1 MLFDSLL
8 TLAII
13 PTVYG
18 PVAQLAEH
26 LTLNQQVEGS
36 SPSRVIP
43 TAAVLGGWFV
53 FEAMSYMLC
62 IQHATLITPHDVLV
76 NRSVLIE
83 NGRIQ
88 TIAATSDLVPPAA
101 AHLINAE
108 GAPLV
113 PGFIDLQCNGGF
125 GLGFTH
131 NPRTIWDVATQLPQ
145 YGVTSFL
152 PTIIT
157 SPLATMAL
165 AQQVMGQRPSTF
177 TGSEPLGL
185 HLEGPFLNPAKKG
198 AHNANH
204 LQPPP
209 PPAQLNWSPET
220 AVSLV
225 TLAPE
230 LPNALELAFTLSQRG
245 VIVSAGHSMAN
256 HDEGM
261 HGIEAGI
268 RYATHLF
275 NAMPSLHHRQPGLL
289 AAVLTDKRVTI
300 GLITDGIHIHPA
312 LVKLI
317 WQAVGQRLNIVTD
330 AMAAMGMPPGQYH
343 IGDQIVYVSEDE
355 AKLADGTLAG
365 CIVPLDAAL
374 RNLMAFTGCSLA
386 EVLPTVTTI
395 PARLLGLSERKGQI
409 APGFDADLVLLT
421 ADYKVKTTII
431 NGKIC
436 Y

>member
-1 MLFDSLL
+1 
-8 TLAII
+8 
-13 PTVYG
+13 
-18 PVAQLAEH
+18 
-26 LTLNQQVEGS
+26 
-36 SPSRVIP
+36 
-43 TAAVLGGWFV
+43 
-53 FEAMSYMLC
+53 MLC
-62 IQHATLITPHDVLV
+62 IQQATLVTPQTVLE
-76 NRSVLIE
+76 NRSVLID
-83 NGRIQ
+83 NGRIH
-88 TIAATSDLVPPAA
+88 TIAPTSELTPPPEAEIIDAT
-101 AHLINAE
+101 
-108 GAPLV
+108 GAFLV

-131 NPRTIWDVATQLPQ
+131 NPRTIWEVAAQLPQ

-165 AQQVMGQRPSTF
+165 AQQVMGQRPSAF

-185 HLEGPFLNPAKKG
+185 HLEGPFLNLAKKG
-198 AHNANH
+198 AHNPIH

-209 PPAQLNWSPET
+209 APETLDWSPET

-230 LPNALELAFTLSQRG
+230 LPGALELAATLAQRG
-245 VIVSAGHSMAN
+245 VIVGAGHSMAN
-256 HDEGM
+256 HDEGVR
-261 HGIEAGI
+261 GIEAGI

-289 AAVLTDKRVTI
+289 TAILTDERVTI
-300 GLITDGIHIHPA
+300 GLITDGVHIHPA

-330 AMAAMGMPPGQYH
+330 AMAAMGMPPGQYQ

-386 EVLPTVTTI
+386 EALPTVTTI
-395 PARLLGLSERKGQI
+395 PARLLGLSECKGQI

-421 ADYKVKTTII
+421 AAYKIKTTII

-436 Y
+436 H